1 MDNVNIVQMFVAV
14 TGASEETAAR
24 YISNNRGD
32 MDAAVTAY
40 FQDLDE
46 DAGTGPP
53 AEAPSGGPPAPTGGG
68 PASASSSSAVD
79 DIMGSLKGSGSGD
92 SGGEDAKGRGK
103 GGDADGRRTVVIVFF
118 ADGFMVDE
126 DPEKPEPAPAAEPD
140 VAPAAP
146 RRTGMMGLSD
156 LKKETKSRRGPMP
169 KLPELKPLRSYDT
182 PENKK
187 FIELVK
193 AGRVPEELQKK
204 DAEGKPIPLTF
215 GIEDARP
222 MSYEELDRRIK
233 QMKKMEADDEQEAPG
248 AGAPKAKAPT
258 LFAGA
263 GQTLSSGATPRAAGG
278 ASASGGPGA
287 DPALLQL
294 IDAGP
299 APCADESKPSTAIQ
313 LRLSSGARAKV
324 TLNLDHTVAD
334 VWRAVAD
341 LMGHAAFRAAS
352 NHALSAG
359 FPPKQLTDPAAT
371 LQAAD
376 LKNASVTH
384 RCQ

>member
-1 MDNVNIVQMFVAV
+1 M
-14 TGASEETAAR
+14 
-24 YISNNRGD
+24 
-32 MDAAVTAY
+32 
-40 FQDLDE
+40 
-46 DAGTGPP
+46 
-53 AEAPSGGPPAPTGGG
+53 
-68 PASASSSSAVD
+68 
-79 DIMGSLKGSGSGD
+79 
-92 SGGEDAKGRGK
+92 
-103 GGDADGRRTVVIVFF
+103 
-118 ADGFMVDE
+118 
-126 DPEKPEPAPAAEPD
+126 
-140 VAPAAP
+140 
-146 RRTGMMGLSD
+146 
-156 LKKETKSRRGPMP
+156 TKSRRGPMP

-233 QMKKMEADDEQEAPG
+233 QMKKMEADDEQARRAPS
-248 AGAPKAKAPT
+248 PSCAPT

-352 NHALSAG
+352 NHALSVG
-359 FPPKQLTDPAAT
+359 WE
-371 LQAAD
+371 
-376 LKNASVTH
+376 
-384 RCQ
+384 